1 MNPKFLLIDDDRD
14 VLTVAEAIF
23 LSLGCEVQTAG
34 GGTEALEFLSSEER
48 AGGIDAIFLDVM
60 MPDLNGYEVLKI
72 IKERAH
78 TKNIPVIM
86 LTARD
91 RGNDIIEGYQQGAD
105 YYIPKPFNRE
115 QLIYGVDLVLGNET
129 SEASTKEQE

>member
-1 MNPKFLLIDDDRD
+1 MNPKFLLVDDDRD

-23 LSLGCEVQTAG
+23 QSLGCEVQTAV
-34 GGTEALEFLSSEER
+34 GGTEALEFLASAER

-60 MPDLNGYEVLKI
+60 MPDINGYDVLKI
-72 IKERAH
+72 IKERDH

-91 RGNDIIEGYQQGAD
+91 RGNDIIEGYQHGAD

-115 QLIYGVDLVLGNET
+115 QLVYGVDLVLGEGDSDEGN
-129 SEASTKEQE
+129 SKD

>member
-1 MNPKFLLIDDDRD
+1 MNPKFLLVDDDRD

-23 LSLGCEVQTAG
+23 QSLGCEVETAG

-60 MPDLNGYEVLKI
+60 MPDINGYDVLKI

-91 RGNDIIEGYQQGAD
+91 RGNDIIEGYQHGAD

-115 QLIYGVDLVLGNET
+115 QLVYGVDLVLGD
-129 SEASTKEQE
+129 SEE

>member
-1 MNPKFLLIDDDRD
+1 MKPKFLLIDDDKD

-23 LSLGCEVQTAG
+23 LSLGCDV
-34 GGTEALEFLSSEER
+34 EALNGGSAALEYLESIER
-48 AGGIDAIFLDVM
+48 AGEIDAIFLDVM
-60 MPDLNGYEVLKI
+60 MPDINGYEVLKV

-78 TKNIPVIM
+78 TRDIPVIM

-91 RGNDIIEGYQQGAD
+91 RGNDIIEGYQHGAD

-115 QLIYGVDLVLGNET
+115 QLVFGVDLVLGE
-129 SEASTKEQE
+129 SERS